1 MEMHLLPSLPSPH
14 GLSRFSSLAS
24 LSPFHAF
31 PAIRAPQFSRARPL
45 VFRPLT
51 AHEPPHP
58 LNHPRFALLAQ
69 TLPTPGFCSC
79 PRAPTSADSPFRC
92 APAASGDW
100 RRRSDARVWAHQA
113 ACADGAGGQAEGLAE
128 RNGGANGNDCSWAP
142 PRLSVA
148 PMMDWTDCHYRQL
161 ARLMSRH
168 TWLYTEMVVDNTLL
182 HQQPHLDR
190 FLLSPRSQRPVVLQL
205 GGSDPPS
212 LAEATRLAL
221 PYAYD
226 EINLNCGCPSP
237 AVSGHG
243 CFGARL
249 MLSPKLVASICAAMG
264 EVAGAAGVPVTVK
277 CRIGVDD
284 CDSYE
289 QLHEF
294 ISTVSS
300 FSPVRHFTIHARK
313 ALLKGLSP
321 AQNRTVPPLRYEYVF
336 ALLRDF
342 PSLSFTLNGGVTSL
356 QQASVL
362 LDKGVH
368 GVMIGRAAY
377 NTPWHILS
385 TADVAIFGAHSNPLE
400 SRRELLHL
408 YAQYSDSAINQ
419 FGPGRPN
426 VRTLVKPLLG
436 LFHCEPGAGK
446 WRRLIDTEIR
456 QAKTIDHLL
465 SLTLHAFPPHVLDA
479 PPSSFLSHPTSPSS
493 PTLATPPPAPAP
505 ALSAG
510 G

>member
-1 MEMHLLPSLPSPH
+1 MEMHRLPSLSSPH
-14 GLSRFSSLAS
+14 GLTRFSSLAQFTPLHAFS
-24 LSPFHAF
+24 ATRAPVFPRARFPVIFRPTPRASLRALSTRRQATAPQPALSPGGLRSCL
-31 PAIRAPQFSRARPL
+31 RAPASPG
-45 VFRPLT
+45 
-51 AHEPPHP
+51 
-58 LNHPRFALLAQ
+58 AL
-69 TLPTPGFCSC
+69 
-79 PRAPTSADSPFRC
+79 FRC
-92 APAASGDW
+92 TPAASGGW
-100 RRRSDARVWAHQA
+100 RWRSDARARGRQA
-113 ACADGAGGQAEGLAE
+113 AARADGANGFAEGLAE
-128 RNGGANGNDCSWAP
+128 RNGGATSNDRSWAP

-161 ARLMSRH
+161 ARLMSAH

-182 HQQPHLDR
+182 HQQPDLDR
-190 FLLSPRSQRPVVLQL
+190 FLLSPAAQRPLVLQL

-249 MLSPKLVASICAAMG
+249 MLSPKVVGAICAAMG
-264 EVAGAAGVPVTVK
+264 EVAGPAGVPVTVK

-289 QLHEF
+289 QLREF

-300 FSPVRHFTIHARK
+300 LSPVRHFIIHARK

-321 AQNRTVPPLRYEYVF
+321 AQNRTVPPLKYEYVF

-356 QQASVL
+356 EQASGL
-362 LDKGVH
+362 LAKGVH

-385 TADVAIFGAHSNPLE
+385 TADTAIFGAPSNPLE
-400 SRRELLHL
+400 SRRQLLHL
-408 YAQYSDSAINQ
+408 YAQYADSAVNQ

-436 LFHCEPGAGK
+436 LFHCEAGAGK

-456 QAKTIDHLL
+456 QAKTVEQLL
-465 SLTLHAFPPHVLDA
+465 SLTLHAFPQHVLDA
-479 PPSSFLSHPTSPSS
+479 PPSSFLSSPH
-493 PTLATPPPAPAP
+493 TPPYTARPTVPS
-505 ALSAG
+505 ALSVG
-510 G
+510 C

>member
-1 MEMHLLPSLPSPH
+1 MEMHLPPSLSSPS
-14 GLSRFSSLAS
+14 GLTRFSSLAPFS
-24 LSPFHAF
+24 RFHAF
-31 PAIRAPQFSRARPL
+31 SASRAFLFPPHASLRALSTPRQTPVAQPAPSPDGVRSCLRAPSSAGAH
-45 VFRPLT
+45 FRCT
-51 AHEPPHP
+51 
-58 LNHPRFALLAQ
+58 
-69 TLPTPGFCSC
+69 
-79 PRAPTSADSPFRC
+79 PRA
-92 APAASGDW
+92 SGGW
-100 RRRSDARVWAHQA
+100 RRWRSDARAGGRQAA
-113 ACADGAGGQAEGLAE
+113 ACANGANGIAEGLSE
-128 RNGGANGNDCSWAP
+128 REGGANGNARSWAP

-161 ARLMSRH
+161 ARLMSAH

-190 FLLSPRSQRPVVLQL
+190 FLLSPPTQHPLVLQL

-221 PYAYD
+221 PFAYD

-249 MLSPKLVASICAAMG
+249 MLSPKVVAAICAAMG

-294 ISTVSS
+294 ISKVSS
-300 FSPVRHFTIHARK
+300 LSPVRHFIIHARK

-321 AQNRTVPPLRYEYVF
+321 AQNRTVPPLKYEYVF

-356 QQASVL
+356 EQASEL
-362 LDKGVH
+362 LAKGVH

-385 TADVAIFGAHSNPLE
+385 SADTAIFGAPSNPLE
-400 SRRELLHL
+400 SRRQLLHL
-408 YAQYSDSAINQ
+408 YAQYADSALNQ

-436 LFHCEPGAGK
+436 LFHCEAGAGK

-456 QAKTIDHLL
+456 QAK
-465 SLTLHAFPPHVLDA
+465 
-479 PPSSFLSHPTSPSS
+479 
-493 PTLATPPPAPAP
+493 
-505 ALSAG
+505 
-510 G
+510 